1 MPGKAEIV
9 EAVANE
15 AGMTRAGAA
24 QALDAVVNFMYGA
37 FRKRQRVAVPG
48 LGTFSVAERK
58 ARTGV
63 NPRTMAPIR
72 IPSSKTVRFKAGKDL
87 RDLLNRKKK

>member
-9 EAVANE
+9 EAVASG
-15 AGMTRAGAA
+15 AGMTKAGAA
-24 QALDAVVNFMYGA
+24 EALDAVVNYMHAA
-37 FRKRQRVAVPG
+37 FRKRLRVAVPG

-63 NPRTMAPIR
+63 NPRTKAPIR
-72 IPSSKTVRFKAGKDL
+72 IPSSTTVRFKAGKDL
-87 RDLLNRKKK
+87 RDVLNRKKK